1 MDEDILSILEYAV
14 RHDGGGLLLPERCD
28 AVQRTAG
35 KRSHAHSLISDVL
48 SEDASSHSD
57 QVTGQKAAE
66 IADGVRLWLILQKE
80 TQNWDTD
87 PAFVNALCSV
97 GKGSTDLLN
106 TSVVTLTQRVLKPLL
121 M

>member
-14 RHDGGGLLLPERCD
+14 RHDGGGFYYPNAVMPFRGLLENE
-28 AVQRTAG
+28 AY
-35 KRSHAHSLISDVL
+35 AHSLISDVL
-48 SEDASSHSD
+48 SEYASSHSD

-87 PAFVNALCSV
+87 PAFVNAL
-97 GKGSTDLLN
+97 
-106 TSVVTLTQRVLKPLL
+106 
-121 M
+121 